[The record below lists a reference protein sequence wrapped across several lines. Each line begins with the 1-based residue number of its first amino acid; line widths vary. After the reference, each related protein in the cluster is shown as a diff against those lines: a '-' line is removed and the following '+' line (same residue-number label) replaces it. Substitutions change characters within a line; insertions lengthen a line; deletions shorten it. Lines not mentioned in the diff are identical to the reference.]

1 MSLCLSA
8 YVDLVAMVISSLL
21 LPLLVGTAPF
31 VNEMSELRCDP
42 GLAESRACLLLGDDF
57 FFFLWRSA
65 G

>member
-1 MSLCLSA
+1 
-8 YVDLVAMVISSLL
+8 MVISSLL